1 MMNLFSNHGISR
13 EARIK
18 LSVRPE
24 PVEGLCYGLIVIDLI
39 HSWFDKLTTNG
50 LNLRFPRQRLSGQRG
65 STLLVAL
72 IMLVLLTLIAISAMQ
87 STTSSI
93 QVVGNAQFR
102 EEAYAAAQRAMELV
116 ISNGNFQN
124 GTPAPQT
131 IDVNQDTKADYTVT
145 FNAPQ
150 CLTSSPTIAGTANLP
165 TGCTG
170 AIQCFWT
177 TWDISAV
184 VNDVQTG
191 AGVVLHQGVR
201 NVAFAR
207 FC

>member
-1 MMNLFSNHGISR
+1 MMNLFSALGISLGIFGQR
-13 EARIK
+13 DAGAHGYT
-18 LSVRPE
+18 
-24 PVEGLCYGLIVIDLI
+24 PV
-39 HSWFDKLTTNG
+39 
-50 LNLRFPRQRLSGQRG
+50 QQRG

-124 GTPAPQT
+124 GAPAPQT

-145 FNAPQ
+145 FTLPDGSSGIT
-150 CLTSSPTIAGTANLP
+150 CLSSSPTTPGAANVP

-170 AIQCFWT
+170 AIPCFWT
-177 TWDISAV
+177 TWDIRAV

-201 NVAFAR
+201 NVALAR